1 MTVVAGS
8 VRIRPDKR
16 DEAMRVAL
24 TMAKATQAESG
35 CRTYRFSADLE
46 DPSLFFIFEEWE
58 SDEALGAH
66 FQSEHMRVFQAALP
80 ELLAGAPDIRFYTV
94 SSVRGM

>member
-8 VRIRPDKR
+8 VRVRPDKR
-16 DEAMRVAL
+16 DEAVRVAL
-24 TMAKATQAESG
+24 KMAQATQAESG
-35 CRTYRFSADLE
+35 CRSYRFSADLE
-46 DPSLFFIFEEWE
+46 DPTLFFIFEEWE

-66 FQSEHMRVFQAALP
+66 FQTPHMSDFQTALP
-80 ELLAGAPDIRFYTV
+80 DIIAGPPDIRFYTV